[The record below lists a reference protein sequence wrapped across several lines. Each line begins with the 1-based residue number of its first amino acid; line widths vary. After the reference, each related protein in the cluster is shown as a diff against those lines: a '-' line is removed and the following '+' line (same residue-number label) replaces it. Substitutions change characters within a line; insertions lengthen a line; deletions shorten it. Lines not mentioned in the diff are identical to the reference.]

1 MSIAEL
7 FEQIIHLPNEDQ
19 QHLFQMLHQ
28 HQKTAPPP
36 MEKVLEDYDTPA
48 AQTLLMGGRI
58 PNLNAGPGYWMSE
71 DFDDPL
77 PDDFWNWDGQ

>member
-1 MSIAEL
+1 
-7 FEQIIHLPNEDQ
+7 
-19 QHLFQMLHQ
+19 
-28 HQKTAPPP
+28 